1 MMKKITFEKATFITS
16 GIIMLI
22 TTVVG
27 GLG

>member
-1 MMKKITFEKATFITS
+1 MKKITFEKVTFITS

-22 TTVVG
+22 TTVLG

>member
-1 MMKKITFEKATFITS
+1 MKKITFEKVTFITS